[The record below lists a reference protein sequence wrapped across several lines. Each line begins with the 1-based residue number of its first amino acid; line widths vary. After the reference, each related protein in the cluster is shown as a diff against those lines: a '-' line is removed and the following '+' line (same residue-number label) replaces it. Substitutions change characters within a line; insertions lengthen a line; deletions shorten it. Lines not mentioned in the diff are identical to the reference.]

1 VAWRHPQSRS
11 PKSWRSVTG
20 FVAFQIYAVLALA
33 SPIIAAR
40 ALLKRDFEAPGV
52 SMIVFLLSLIG
63 LSCNWREFI
72 RVFSA
77 IYGMEWW
84 G

>member
-1 VAWRHPQSRS
+1 MEKVN
-11 PKSWRSVTG
+11 SVTG
-20 FVAFQIYAVLALA
+20 FVAFQIHLVLAL
-33 SPIIAAR
+33 SSVLVGVR
-40 ALLKRDFEAPGV
+40 ALARGDYETPGV

-77 IYGMEWW
+77 IYGIEWW

>member
-1 VAWRHPQSRS
+1 MEKVN
-11 PKSWRSVTG
+11 SVTG
-20 FVAFQIYAVLALA
+20 FVAFQIHLVLAL
-33 SPIIAAR
+33 SSVLVGVR
-40 ALLKRDFEAPGV
+40 ALARGDYETPGV

>member
-1 VAWRHPQSRS
+1 VWRRPRLQLQ
-11 PKSWRSVTG
+11 KSWRNVTG
-20 FVAFQIYAVLALA
+20 FVAFQIYIVLALA

-40 ALLKRDFEAPGV
+40 ALLKRDLEAPGV

-63 LSCNWREFI
+63 LSCSWREFI

-77 IYGMEWW
+77 IYGIEWW

>member
-1 VAWRHPQSRS
+1 MEKVN
-11 PKSWRSVTG
+11 SVTG
-20 FVAFQIYAVLALA
+20 FVAFQIHLVLALSSVCGAVLAILH
-33 SPIIAAR
+33 R
-40 ALLKRDFEAPGV
+40 NVETLGV
-52 SMIVFLLSLIG
+52 MLIVFLLSLIG

-77 IYGMEWW
+77 IYGIEWW